1 MAQSLTNYVCKTQ
14 GQATEVE
21 TQLLGEGYEIV
32 FGPERVDFGTTD
44 MTGIG
49 RDNNPYSE
57 AWVVIGKK

>member
-1 MAQSLTNYVCKTQ
+1 MAQSLTKYVCKTQ
-14 GQATEVE
+14 SQATEVE
-21 TQLLGEGYEIV
+21 SDLAGQGYEIV

-49 RDNNPYSE
+49 RENYPYSE